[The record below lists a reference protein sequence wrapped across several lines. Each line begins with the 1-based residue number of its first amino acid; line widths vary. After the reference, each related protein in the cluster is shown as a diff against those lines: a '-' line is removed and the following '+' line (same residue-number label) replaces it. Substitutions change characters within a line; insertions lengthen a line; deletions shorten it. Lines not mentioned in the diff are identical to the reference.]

1 LGGGGGG
8 GGGLALCE
16 DPGCCERVGEVP
28 VPCLGPRGAEAPKVS
43 ALQAKVRDFWAPAGP
58 LPHPSDNSGSGGWG
72 R

>member
-1 LGGGGGG
+1 L
-8 GGGLALCE
+8 E
-16 DPGCCERVGEVP
+16 
-28 VPCLGPRGAEAPKVS
+28 PRGAEAPKVS